1 MAGSSI
7 VTFSLSIKNRAKIDD
22 IKEIRI
28 GPFAHEH
35 IQFDLS
41 KRNVSSSS
49 QANTVPE
56 DTYIKFTS
64 VLKPSEVVEINVPAV
79 VRDSVRLGEVSACSC
94 GHDSFVFLQ
103 KCTHAS
109 LNMPF

>member
-1 MAGSSI
+1 MI
-7 VTFSLSIKNRAKIDD
+7 FSFSIKNRAKKDD
-22 IKEIRI
+22 MQEVRI

-41 KRNVSSSS
+41 KRDVSS

-56 DTYIKFTS
+56 GTYIKFTS

-94 GHDSFVFLQ
+94 GHDSFIFLQ
-103 KCTHAS
+103 KCTHAC
-109 LNMPF
+109 LNVRA